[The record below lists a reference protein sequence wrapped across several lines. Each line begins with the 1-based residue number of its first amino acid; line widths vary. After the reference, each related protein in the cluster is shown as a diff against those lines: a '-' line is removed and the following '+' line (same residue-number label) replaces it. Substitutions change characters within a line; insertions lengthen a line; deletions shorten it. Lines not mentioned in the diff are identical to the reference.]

1 MSNTFEILARGLCY
15 DGKWREGDLCHHR
28 DGSVTIR
35 PIGSTDGL
43 GYYVKRETVTPY
55 VQRTDKNGKK
65 VFLFDVVRM
74 KGVCANSGEPYD
86 ELWYVGY
93 NYEKNI
99 FCINGKS
106 YEEFPSQEEFLEE
119 CEVVGS
125 LFDED
130 TKFLYETV
138 QTCRRAEVAR

>member
-55 VQRTDKNGKK
+55 VQRTDKHGKK

-74 KGVCANSGEPYD
+74 KGVYADSGEEYD
-86 ELWYVGY
+86 DLFFVGY
-93 NYEKNI
+93 DDE
-99 FCINGKS
+99 NGGFVIDGKTS
-106 YEEFPSQEEFLEE
+106 EFLPNKEQFLEE

-138 QTCRRAEVAR
+138 QNCRKSEVA

>member
-43 GYYVKRETVTPY
+43 GYYVKPETVTPY

-74 KGVCANSGEPYD
+74 KGVGANSGEPYD

-93 NYEKNI
+93 DDETCM
-99 FCINGKS
+99 FCIGGKL
-106 YEEFPSQEEFLEE
+106 YEVLPAQREFSEE
-119 CEVVGS
+119 CEVVGNKWDNPE
-125 LFDED
+125 L
-130 TKFLYETV
+130 LL
-138 QTCRRAEVAR
+138 ALGVAR